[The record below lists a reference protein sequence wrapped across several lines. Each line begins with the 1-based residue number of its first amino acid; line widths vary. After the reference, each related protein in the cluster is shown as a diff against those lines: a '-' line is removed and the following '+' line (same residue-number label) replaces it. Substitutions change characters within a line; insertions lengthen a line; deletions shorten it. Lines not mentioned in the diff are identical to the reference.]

1 MKAKRSMR
9 FDLSASATAAPPQ
22 PAPSARNCVD
32 AGADAQ
38 HPGKRRARADPG
50 TARKSLETGADSLVA
65 GDAGAGL
72 ASFSGNR
79 RCKTA
84 IGRRRRALKPLR
96 ACAYLRVSTA
106 SKTTR
111 GNGSTFDQDPA
122 VQERPLRD
130 LIAQRGW
137 TLCRVYADRASG
149 LKERRPGLDALIAD
163 ARRGAFDV
171 VVVWRFDRFARSVKQ
186 LVVALEE
193 FRSLGIDFVSHQEAL
208 DTSTPMG
215 KATFTI
221 IAAMAELERSV
232 IQERVAAGLEYARE
246 RGTRSGKA
254 IGRPKA
260 VFHRE
265 QVRELR
271 AAGLPWREIARRVG
285 VGVGTV
291 RRAAGAATESV
302 EACQNPKAGAP

>member
-1 MKAKRSMR
+1 
-9 FDLSASATAAPPQ
+9 
-22 PAPSARNCVD
+22 
-32 AGADAQ
+32 
-38 HPGKRRARADPG
+38 
-50 TARKSLETGADSLVA
+50 
-65 GDAGAGL
+65 
-72 ASFSGNR
+72 
-79 RCKTA
+79 
-84 IGRRRRALKPLR
+84 
-96 ACAYLRVSTA
+96 LRVSTA